1 MSRIEELY
9 AEYTEQDEYIY
20 SNETVRIKKNRAG
33 INVSLINLKKTIDPK
48 VIDDL
53 DKRIMNLAIAH
64 EQNGFVM
71 GFRYAMKLA
80 KECFA

>member
-9 AEYTEQDEYIY
+9 AEYTKQDEYVY
-20 SNETVRIKKNRAG
+20 SNETVRIKKDRAG
-33 INVSLINLKKTIDPK
+33 VNVALINLKRTIDPK

-53 DKRIMNLAIAH
+53 DERIMNLATAH

-80 KECFA
+80 KEAFA

>member
-1 MSRIEELY
+1 MTRIEKLY

-64 EQNGFVM
+64 EQNGLVM

-80 KECFA
+80 KEAFA

>member
-9 AEYTEQDEYIY
+9 AEYTRQDEYVY
-20 SNETVRIKKNRAG
+20 GNDTERIKKDRAG
-33 INVSLINLKKTIDPK
+33 VNVALISLKRTVDPK

-53 DKRIMNLAIAH
+53 DERILNLSNAY
-64 EQNGFVM
+64 EQNGFVL

-80 KECFA
+80 KEVF

>member
-9 AEYTEQDEYIY
+9 AEYTKQDEYVY
-20 SNETVRIKKNRAG
+20 SSETVRIKKNRAG
-33 INVSLINLKKTIDPK
+33 VNVSLINLKKTIDPK

-53 DKRIMNLAIAH
+53 DERIMNLATAH

-80 KECFA
+80 KEAFA